1 MQSLCISMDCIG
13 VLTKS
18 QIPPVPARN
27 TIWADPE
34 GRASGTRHHS
44 LFTPTRLKAGTA
56 RMYATHVGRLGG
68 RAGHVGRLRG
78 RAAPIGRLRGRVGHV
93 GRLKDRATCVGELI
107 GREAAPDES
116 RR

>member
-1 MQSLCISMDCIG
+1 MDCIG